1 MEAVNH
7 SYKRKKEN
15 SRGQSGHEYISGS
28 AVRQIQPEFLEE
40 EEWELSGQEQEQIRK
55 REREIQ
61 RRNAQIRRNQEKA
74 LQMTPGFICFIAV
87 AAVVVLVLAVNYLQ
101 VQSTS
106 VSLLNQIES
115 TEEEL
120 GNLKADNA
128 LLERQLQTY
137 VDLDHIYDVAVNEL
151 GMVHPSE
158 DQVIYYSQVE
168 SEYVRQYD
176 EIPR

>member
-1 MEAVNH
+1 
-7 SYKRKKEN
+7 
-15 SRGQSGHEYISGS
+15 
-28 AVRQIQPEFLEE
+28 
-40 EEWELSGQEQEQIRK
+40 
-55 REREIQ
+55 
-61 RRNAQIRRNQEKA
+61 
-74 LQMTPGFICFIAV
+74 
-87 AAVVVLVLAVNYLQ
+87 
-101 VQSTS
+101 
-106 VSLLNQIES
+106 LNQIES